1 MKRLALAATA
11 AVATVSLGAIA
22 LFFVPVLALTG
33 GGPPTAGLCGVG
45 GDVGAALA
53 TIRQLESGNNYT
65 ARAAKASASG
75 AYQFLDSTWR
85 TWSAAAGYP
94 GLYPSAYL
102 APPHIQ
108 DAAAAA
114 YVQAILDQW
123 HDIAYVPINW
133 YYPAAAR
140 NPALMDIIPAPQA
153 GNRLTI
159 RQYQTRWLNLY
170 QDKLAGADPG
180 DVSGGSCATGDTATV
195 VAFARAQLGKPYLFA
210 TAGPDTY
217 DCSGLTLAAYATIGI
232 QLPHLAADQAQLGVN
247 VPIDPGYSP
256 TRRSHLHLR
265 RRPPPRPRPRRHRH
279 LPHRRD
285 PSPRHRRRRQDH
297 PHPLRT
303 RPGGQATHRRNIDG
317 HDPSGEAMSTTK
329 YAPTTGRVKH
339 RRRSWS
345 ALERRRACSGSDA
358 PRCTS

>member
-11 AVATVSLGAIA
+11 AFGTVSVSATA

-33 GGPPTAGLCGVG
+33 GGPPTGGLCGLG

-65 ARAAKASASG
+65 ARITTATASG
-75 AYQFLDSTWR
+75 AYAFIDSAWR

-114 YVQAILDQW
+114 YVHAILDQW
-123 HDIAYVPINW
+123 HDITYVPVNW

-140 NPALMDIIPAPQA
+140 NPALMDIVPALQA

-170 QDKLAGADPG
+170 RNKLAGTNPG
-180 DVSGGSCATGDTATV
+180 DVPAGRAPPAT
-195 VAFARAQLGKPYLFA
+195 
-210 TAGPDTY
+210 
-217 DCSGLTLAAYATIGI
+217 
-232 QLPHLAADQAQLGVN
+232 LPPSSRSPALSSA
-247 VPIDPGYSP
+247 SP
-256 TRRSHLHLR
+256 TSS
-265 RRPPPRPRPRRHRH
+265 PPPDPTPTTA
-279 LPHRRD
+279 PGS
-285 PSPRHRRRRQDH
+285 PSP
-297 PHPLRT
+297 PTPPSASSSPTSPPT
-303 RPGGQATHRRNIDG
+303 RPNLA
-317 HDPSGEAMSTTK
+317 
-329 YAPTTGRVKH
+329 
-339 RRRSWS
+339 
-345 ALERRRACSGSDA
+345 
-358 PRCTS
+358 